1 MRSPIPFDTHAYVK
15 DLVAAGV
22 PEAQAEV
29 HARVLADSVFTTLAT
44 KEDIAALKVDLAALE
59 GRLDVR
65 FKDLEQRVD
74 LRFKE
79 QEARFDARLKDLE
92 LRLTLRVGGMLAAS
106 VAAMAALVKL
116 L

>member
-22 PEAQAEV
+22 PEPQAEV

-44 KEDIAALKVDLAALE
+44 KEDLAALE
-59 GRLDVR
+59 ARMDS
-65 FKDLEQRVD
+65 
-74 LRFKE
+74 RFKE
-79 QEARFDARLKDLE
+79 QDARIDSRLKDLE
-92 LRLTLRVGGMLAAS
+92 LRLTLRLGAMLVAA
-106 VAAMAALVKL
+106 VAAMAAVAKL